1 MNNKLTIT
9 VYFVETD
16 ETPNRLK
23 AVTVTAAERW
33 PLTELEQQ
41 LATEQL
47 QQLF

>member
-1 MNNKLTIT
+1 MNKLTIT
-9 VYFVETD
+9 IYFIDTD
-16 ETPNRLK
+16 ETPGRLK
-23 AVTVTAAERW
+23 AVTVTDAERW